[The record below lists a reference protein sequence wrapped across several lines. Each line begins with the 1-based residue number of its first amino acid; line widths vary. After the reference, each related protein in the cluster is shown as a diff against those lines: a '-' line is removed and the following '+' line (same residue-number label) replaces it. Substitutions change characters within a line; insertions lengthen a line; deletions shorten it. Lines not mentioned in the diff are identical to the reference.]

1 MELRWCGRLPLKQY
15 GFFRGVCPEA
25 RGIYAPRCSSQS
37 GGWFFRLDYRIK
49 GCFAVFRK
57 AVCRYGHNPWKNRE
71 SLSLAVLSYRFAKG
85 FAQIIRKSFVKAG
98 YYYGRVWNAWQ
109 GDWKKPYVHDVRE
122 KSALRSFYVLFI
134 REEDKSYAA
143 ALLKRRKPVASIL
156 KLELCRLR
164 VRTNRRKKNGCK
176 DR

>member
-109 GDWKKPYVHDVRE
+109 GDWKNRMYTMYAKNPHCALFMFYLSVR
-122 KSALRSFYVLFI
+122 
-134 REEDKSYAA
+134 
-143 ALLKRRKPVASIL
+143 
-156 KLELCRLR
+156 
-164 VRTNRRKKNGCK
+164 RTNHMRRHF
-176 DR
+176 